1 MGKLLELEGNLFE
14 VMKEIRDE
22 LGSPNDLTIREVAL
36 AGSFTRC
43 AVVFLCGLTDKDNV
57 YKYVIRTLQ
66 YEEIINEEAVVQTL
80 LDRFISIAEVGVKT
94 KFPDIMNAILA
105 GDTVIL
111 IDNIQTA
118 IVINSSMGEAKFR
131 TTSDRRF
138 NTRPRVGLNEDINV
152 NKMLIRR
159 SLRDPKLR
167 FQSYIMGKRSQKEVT
182 LVYIEDII
190 NPHIVKEL
198 DRRLQS
204 IVTDVVLETGTIEQL
219 IQDNNLSPFPQF

>member
-57 YKYVIRTLQ
+57 YKYVVRTLQ
-66 YEEIINEEAVVQTL
+66 YEEVQNEAAVVQTL
-80 LDRFISIAEVGVKT
+80 LDRFISIAEVGKKT
-94 KFPDIMNAILA
+94 TFPDIINAILA

-118 IVINSSMGEAKFR
+118 IIINSRAWEKRSLEPPV
-131 TTSDRRF
+131 T
-138 NTRPRVGLNEDINV
+138 ED
-152 NKMLIRR
+152 LIRTE
-159 SLRDPKLR
+159 SWIK
-167 FQSYIMGKRSQKEVT
+167 
-182 LVYIEDII
+182 
-190 NPHIVKEL
+190 
-198 DRRLQS
+198 
-204 IVTDVVLETGTIEQL
+204 
-219 IQDNNLSPFPQF
+219 

>member
-1 MGKLLELEGNLFE
+1 MLELKGNLFE

-57 YKYVIRTLQ
+57 YKYVVRTLQ
-66 YEEIINEEAVVQTL
+66 YEEIQKDEAVVQTL
-80 LDRFISIAEVGVKT
+80 LDRFISIAEVGKKT
-94 KFPDIMNAILA
+94 TLPDIINAILA

-118 IVINSSMGEAKFR
+118 IVINSRAWEKSLEPPVTEDLIRG
-131 TTSDRRF
+131 
-138 NTRPRVGLNEDINV
+138 PRIGLNEDINV
-152 NKMLIRR
+152 NKVLIRR

-167 FQSYIMGKRSQKEVT
+167 FQSYIMGKRSQK
-182 LVYIEDII
+182 
-190 NPHIVKEL
+190 K
-198 DRRLQS
+198 
-204 IVTDVVLETGTIEQL
+204 
-219 IQDNNLSPFPQF
+219 